1 MSNTNIVL
9 LTGKEKIMKVIKK
22 IIMRML
28 VVSFV
33 LCSFSPA
40 FASTATDKPSAEEML
55 FDVLL
60 VRPLGLMTT
69 VMGTGF
75 FVVSLPF
82 SVMGGNTV
90 DVFGELVAGPAA
102 FTFSRPVGELD
113 Y

>member
-1 MSNTNIVL
+1 
-9 LTGKEKIMKVIKK
+9 MKNFKK
-22 IIMRML
+22 CISLIL

-33 LCSFSPA
+33 LCTFTPA
-40 FASTATDKPSAEEML
+40 FASSTIEKPSAEEML

-69 VMGTGF
+69 VVGTGF

-82 SVMGGNTV
+82 SLLGGNTG
-90 DVFGELVAGPAA
+90 DVFGELVAGPAT

>member
-1 MSNTNIVL
+1 
-9 LTGKEKIMKVIKK
+9 
-22 IIMRML
+22 ML

-33 LCSFSPA
+33 LCSFTPA

-69 VMGTGF
+69 IMGIGF
-75 FVVSLPF
+75 FTVSLPF
-82 SVMGGNTV
+82 SVTGGNTG

>member
-1 MSNTNIVL
+1 M
-9 LTGKEKIMKVIKK
+9 TGEEKNMKTLKTY
-22 IIMRML
+22 MTLML
-28 VVSFV
+28 VMSFV

-40 FASTATDKPSAEEML
+40 LATTTTDKPSAEEML

-69 VMGTGF
+69 IVGSGF
-75 FVVSLPF
+75 FLVSLPF

>member
-1 MSNTNIVL
+1 
-9 LTGKEKIMKVIKK
+9 MKNFQK
-22 IIMRML
+22 IITL
-28 VVSFV
+28 ILIVSFM
-33 LCSFSPA
+33 LCSFTPA
-40 FASTATDKPSAEEML
+40 FADDSTEKPSAEEML

-69 VMGTGF
+69 IVGTGF
-75 FVVSLPF
+75 FTVSLPF
-82 SVMGGNTV
+82 SLMGGNTV